1 MKGNKHIQSFNEH
14 QENLNISDVSR
25 SSCRFLTDEDY
36 INVDN
41 LDEDLKGEW
50 AIFRVSGGKKFYI
63 SSLYKENLNW
73 NETKLT
79 YSDKSTLK
87 LTKEFATKV
96 GLINKERFI
105 KYIGIVN
112 DKGLQEIL

>member
-1 MKGNKHIQSFNEH
+1 MEDKKHIKSFNEH

-25 SSCRFLTDEDY
+25 SLPRFLTEEDY
-36 INVDN
+36 INVNN
-41 LDEDLKGEW
+41 LDSHLKGEW
-50 AIFRVSGGKKFYI
+50 AIFRVSGGKKIYI

-79 YSDKSTLK
+79 YSDKNTLK

-96 GLINKERFI
+96 GLINKERYV